1 MTFRSTLNRAAN
13 QPTLADNVT
22 RIPKEHD
29 PGALTVMTTRKLK
42 KLIDANEDEFL
53 KTSNFSDTA
62 IAQLTERP
70 DLRAFLLLDR
80 LVRGSFDI
88 VAGAEHD
95 EIFIDV
101 TPEAVAEGA
110 SSEDILNLVR
120 CGVRYD
126 SDTDGFAMFV

>member
-1 MTFRSTLNRAAN
+1 
-13 QPTLADNVT
+13 
-22 RIPKEHD
+22 
-29 PGALTVMTTRKLK
+29 MTTRKLK